1 MPSSKAGIIPRLQH
15 RSAFSHLPGDLLN
28 EPSLARTTTDALR
41 PSACPGLLRIV
52 TALDGGISRIKLPG
66 GVLTA
71 IQAEAVASAAE
82 RYAGGV
88 IEATNRGNLQI
99 RGIGVQQAALIELL
113 LAAGLGPSQAA
124 GDDVRNLM
132 LSPTAGLD
140 RQMLCDTRPLA
151 TQILRSLES
160 TPRFHQ
166 LSAKFAVQLDGGEGM
181 AMLEHPHDLW
191 LSALLLEGEVWL
203 AFGLA
208 GCPLGSAPLGAVPLA
223 QGHALVMAVLER
235 FLDLARPDQ
244 ARMRQLLKESDAQ
257 SFVEQLPLPVRRDP
271 VVLGW
276 RREATP
282 ADLFLGTYP
291 QRQTARVAIGAAPA
305 LGRLTPAQL
314 RGAARLAT
322 SMGDA
327 SLRLT
332 PWQSLLLPNV
342 AIAQAAAVSSGL
354 SDLGLLCTP
363 GHPLARM
370 VACTGAAGCAKGLA
384 DTKADALQLA
394 KLLQSQGPAAS
405 VHLSGCPRSCA
416 MAHTAAAT
424 LLAVAPGRY
433 DLFLRAGGQPGFGAL
448 RARNLTLE
456 AAGALLDACSRS
468 NLDD

>member
-1 MPSSKAGIIPRLQH
+1 MPSSKAGIIPRLH
-15 RSAFSHLPGDLLN
+15 CTSAFSHLPGDLLN
-28 EPSLARTTTDALR
+28 EPSLARTTSDALR

-52 TALDGGISRIKLPG
+52 AALDGGISRIKLAG
-66 GVLTA
+66 GVLSA
-71 IQAEAVASAAE
+71 AQAEAVACAAE
-82 RYAGGV
+82 RYASGV

-99 RGIGVQQAALIELL
+99 RGIGVQQAPLIEML
-113 LAAGLGPSQAA
+113 LAAGLGPSHAA

-132 LSPTAGLD
+132 LSPTAGID

-151 TQILRSLES
+151 AQILHSLET

-181 AMLEHPHDLW
+181 AMLEHPHDVW
-191 LSALLLEGEVWL
+191 LSALMLDGAVWL
-203 AFGLA
+203 AFGFA
-208 GCPLGSAPLGAVPLA
+208 GCPLGSAPLGAVPLV
-223 QGHALVMAVLER
+223 QGHALVLAILNR
-235 FLDLARPDQ
+235 FLDLARPEQ
-244 ARMRQLLKESDAQ
+244 ARMRQLLVDIDAQ
-257 SFVEQLPLPVRRDP
+257 AFVEKLPISVRRDP
-271 VVLGW
+271 AVLQW
-276 RREATP
+276 RRQATA

-291 QRQTARVAIGAAPA
+291 QREDGLVAIGAAPP

-314 RGAARLAT
+314 RGAARLT
-322 SMGDA
+322 TTMGNGN
-327 SLRLT
+327 LRLT

-342 AIAQAAAVSSGL
+342 AVELATAVSDQLGE
-354 SDLGLLCTP
+354 LGLLCKAN
-363 GHPLARM
+363 HPLARM
-370 VACTGAAGCAKGLA
+370 VACTGAAGCGKGLA

-394 KLLQSQGPAAS
+394 SLLQVQGPAAS

-433 DLFLRAGGQPGFGAL
+433 DLFLRAGRQPGFGTL
-448 RARNLTLE
+448 QARNLTLK